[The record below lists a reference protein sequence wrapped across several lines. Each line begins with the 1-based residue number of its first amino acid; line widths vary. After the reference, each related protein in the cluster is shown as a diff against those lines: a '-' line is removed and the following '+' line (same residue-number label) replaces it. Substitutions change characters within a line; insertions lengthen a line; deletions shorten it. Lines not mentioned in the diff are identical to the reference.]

1 VVGVEVGS
9 NAEGQDLAV
18 AGLGGP
24 GEHAPWMG
32 GPRCLE
38 VSHPWRVAAGR
49 DEGVE
54 SERRGKRTAAA
65 GYTLG
70 D

>member
-1 VVGVEVGS
+1 VEEGR
-9 NAEGQDLAV
+9 NAEGRGLV
-18 AGLGGP
+18 AAGWEGP

-54 SERRGKRTAAA
+54 NERRGKRTAAA
-65 GYTLG
+65 GYT
-70 D
+70 

>member
-1 VVGVEVGS
+1 M
-9 NAEGQDLAV
+9 D
-18 AGLGGP
+18 
-24 GEHAPWMG
+24 G